1 MISTFISGVYLEL
14 VYSYRSV
21 PSKRPCPCKHPT
33 PIFYDPM
40 DHVYIRVQ
48 CDIQNMGINYAFSLS
63 SFILEQQYHSLPPTQ
78 TMITHRP
85 LLSLVTALSLLG
97 VALFYLHVCCHR
109 PPKKLKRPI
118 RNAAIRKQQRA
129 RGQPQNNVRR
139 RGRQEQGG
147 AGSSS
152 GTGTDSVDQSHS
164 EPESSKDK

>member
-1 MISTFISGVYLEL
+1 MSTLNYPTVVSPVSAHVRVSIPPPFSMILWT
-14 VYSYRSV
+14 
-21 PSKRPCPCKHPT
+21 
-33 PIFYDPM
+33 
-40 DHVYIRVQ
+40 
-48 CDIQNMGINYAFSLS
+48 SLP

-109 PPKKLKRPI
+109 PPKKLKRPP